1 MNKHENEIVIFQDP
15 QSNETIKVPDII
27 PILPVRNMVL
37 FPFSVLPLTVGRE
50 SSTKLIEDV
59 GSADNRY
66 LGVIAQRDP
75 SVDEPQEI
83 DLFSIGTL
91 AVVSKQVRVKDNNLV
106 AIVQG
111 LKRFRIREY
120 VQTHPFF
127 KARVEPLD
135 DIVSVQNESKAE
147 AMRRSIEALF
157 QQIVTLS

>member
-15 QSNETIKVPDII
+15 QSNEAIKVPDMI

-59 GSADNRY
+59 SSADNRY

-91 AVVSKQVRVKDNNLV
+91 AVVSKQVEGKL
-106 AIVQG
+106 AG
-111 LKRFRIREY
+111 L
-120 VQTHPFF
+120 
-127 KARVEPLD
+127 
-135 DIVSVQNESKAE
+135 
-147 AMRRSIEALF
+147 
-157 QQIVTLS
+157 